1 MLWVASVGL
10 SRRSDALQRPQAAND
25 AVSPLF
31 VQSVEKA
38 MKVLSAFDGSKR
50 QLSLSEIATLT
61 DLDNSSAQ
69 RFTHTLSALGYL
81 VKDASSRKYELSVRL
96 LDFTYRYL
104 ASSELAHRAA
114 PVLQKLA
121 RETEEVCNLTVP
133 DGTDIV
139 FVQRIVSRNVL
150 VPNVIVGS
158 RLPAYCTAP
167 GLAILSTWPSEEVDQ
182 VLARSELIKHTPR
195 TVTDPR
201 RIKARLVRIRAAGY
215 ANTQDEL
222 FADDISTA
230 SPVLDAGGR
239 AVGALNI
246 AVSRARWNAGRDA
259 DRYAGLLRAA
269 ASAISAPQLT
279 PGRASFARVATR

>member
-1 MLWVASVGL
+1 M
-10 SRRSDALQRPQAAND
+10 
-25 AVSPLF
+25 
-31 VQSVEKA
+31 
-38 MKVLSAFDGSKR
+38 
-50 QLSLSEIATLT
+50 
-61 DLDNSSAQ
+61 
-69 RFTHTLSALGYL
+69 
-81 VKDASSRKYELSVRL
+81 RL

-150 VPNVIVGS
+150 VPNVIVGT

-167 GLAILSTWPSEEVDQ
+167 GLAILSTWAPEEVDE
-182 VLARSELIKHTPR
+182 VLARSELVKHTAR

-201 RIKARLVRIRAAGY
+201 RIKARLVRIRALGY
-215 ANTQDEL
+215 ANTQEEL

-230 SPVLDAGGR
+230 APVLDARGR

-269 ASAISAPQLT
+269 ATAISAPQLP
-279 PGRASFARVATR
+279 PGRVAFERAAAR

>member
-1 MLWVASVGL
+1 MCSADDMAGAKEAV
-10 SRRSDALQRPQAAND
+10 SRRLQAVHDP
-25 AVSPLF
+25 VSPLF

-38 MKVLSAFDGSKR
+38 MKVLGAFDGSKR
-50 QLSLSEIATLT
+50 QLSLSEIAALS
-61 DLDNSSAQ
+61 DLDNSAAQ
-69 RFTHTLSALGYL
+69 RFTYTLSALGYL
-81 VKDASSRKYELSVRL
+81 VKDASTRKYELSVRL

-121 RETEEVCNLTVP
+121 RDTEEVCNLTVP

-167 GLAILSTWPSEEVDQ
+167 GLAILSTWPSEEVDE
-182 VLARSELIKHTPR
+182 VLAKSDLVKHTPR

-201 RIKARLVRIRAAGY
+201 RIKARLARIRAAGY

-230 SPVLDAGGR
+230 APVLDARGR

-246 AVSRARWNAGRDA
+246 AVSRARWNAERDA
-259 DRYAGLLRAA
+259 DRYADLLRAA
-269 ASAISAPQLT
+269 ASAVSAPQRP
-279 PGRASFARVATR
+279 PGRVAAERAVAP